1 MFVDFF
7 IIQQEISQAADGA
20 VRKYTDSTPEEERR
34 PKELAHAMRARAKER
49 TKTPMGKMGKL
60 LAVAAPANTPEFL
73 AEVHYTRTS
82 FLPFGFHHLGS
93 TV

>member
-20 VRKYTDSTPEEERR
+20 VRKYTDSTSKKERR
-34 PKELAHAMRARAKER
+34 PKELAHAMRAGAKER
-49 TKTPMGKMGKL
+49 TKTLMGKMGKL

-73 AEVHYTRTS
+73 AEVRYTRTP
-82 FLPFGFHHLGS
+82 FLPFGFHHFAS
-93 TV
+93 TI